1 MQPPSSHPPW
11 QEQPGSLSPLWVSYC
26 AWGQD
31 PTHKL
36 KTEPTKTGPDR
47 QCFASPAPA
56 MRIAIMPRTCTVR
69 LHSPSCKTTGSKFN
83 QVQKMVQI
91 LNMAGKGI
99 DRAKGEVLVG
109 SLQYFKL
116 HGYQTVKWGKQETI
130 PKSIY
135 RQTKIAPQSRLIWS
149 CVGATPSIC
158 NQNQMLC
165 NALCSPAR
173 KIKAS
178 IKVTAWLIWL
188 HLTPSTKTQQKSQ
201 LEPQIPYRSACL
213 DQDMRMNTTH
223 RAPIVHWLA
232 YTERQTT

>member
-91 LNMAGKGI
+91 LNMAGKEI
-99 DRAKGEVLVG
+99 ALAKGVCWWGVYNILNYIVIRQWNGEIKK
-109 SLQYFKL
+109 QY
-116 HGYQTVKWGKQETI
+116 Q
-130 PKSIY
+130 
-135 RQTKIAPQSRLIWS
+135 
-149 CVGATPSIC
+149 
-158 NQNQMLC
+158 
-165 NALCSPAR
+165 
-173 KIKAS
+173 KAY
-178 IKVTAWLIWL
+178 ITG
-188 HLTPSTKTQQKSQ
+188 QKSH
-201 LEPQIPYRSACL
+201 PS
-213 DQDMRMNTTH
+213 QDWFG
-223 RAPIVHWLA
+223 AA
-232 YTERQTT
+232 

>member
-1 MQPPSSHPPW
+1 MLPPSSHPPW

-47 QCFASPAPA
+47 QCLASPAPA

-69 LHSPSCKTTGSKFN
+69 LHSPSCKTTGSKFI

-91 LNMAGKGI
+91 LNMAGEGI
-99 DRAKGEVLVG
+99 ERRSRGGGGGGYNIL
-109 SLQYFKL
+109 KL
-116 HGYQTVKWGKQETI
+116 HGYRTVKWGKARNNT
-130 PKSIY
+130 KK
-135 RQTKIAPQSRLIWS
+135 QTSPDRNLAQPLLIS
-149 CVGATPSIC
+149 NCVCATPSIY
-158 NQNQMLC
+158 NQNEMLC
-165 NALCSPAR
+165 NALCSSAR

-178 IKVTAWLIWL
+178 IKVAAWLIWL
-188 HLTPSTKTQQKSQ
+188 HLPPSTKTQ
-201 LEPQIPYRSACL
+201 LEPQIPCASACL
-213 DQDMRMNTTH
+213 DRDTRMNTAH

>member
-1 MQPPSSHPPW
+1 MLPPSSHPPW

-69 LHSPSCKTTGSKFN
+69 LHSPSCKTTGSKFI

-91 LNMAGKGI
+91 LNMAGEGI
-99 DRAKGEVLVG
+99 EQTGGGGGEFYNIL
-109 SLQYFKL
+109 KR
-116 HGYQTVKWGKQETI
+116 HGYRTVKWGKAR
-130 PKSIY
+130 SN
-135 RQTKIAPQSRLIWS
+135 TKKHTSPDRNRTQSLLIS
-149 CVGATPSIC
+149 NCVCATPSIY

-165 NALCSPAR
+165 NALCSSAR

-178 IKVTAWLIWL
+178 IKVAAWLIWL
-188 HLTPSTKTQQKSQ
+188 HLTPSTKTQQSDCKNKNPSWSRRFLIQ
-201 LEPQIPYRSACL
+201 VRVWIGI
-213 DQDMRMNTTH
+213 
-223 RAPIVHWLA
+223 RAWIRH
-232 YTERQTT
+232 TERRLSID